1 MRMLFQWIRKNPK
14 PTKQTTGQLVIISNF
29 SKLYENLM
37 YKQLY
42 LHFETVL
49 SSNQCG
55 LRKGY
60 SAQHRRSV
68 MIGKLKEAVD
78 NGNEFDALLADP
90 SKAFGSIDHSLVLA
104 KRSGYRVSHTSLK
117 LIFSYF
123 EGRTQRTKIAN
134 CFSNPSKVDYSV
146 PKGPI
151 LGSLFFN
158 ISLIDMFSECEDT
171 ENYADVLTPNTC
183 APDTDKAISKCS
195 PHVIISLTI

>member
-1 MRMLFQWIRKNPK
+1 
-14 PTKQTTGQLVIISNF
+14 
-29 SKLYENLM
+29 M

-42 LHFETVL
+42 LHFETAL

-60 SAQHRRSV
+60 SAQHRRLA

-78 NGNEFDALLADP
+78 NGNEFDALLAGP
-90 SKAFGSIDHSLVLA
+90 SKAFGCIDHSLVTA
-104 KRSGYRVSHTSLK
+104 KCSGYGVSHTSLK

-123 EGRTQRTKIAN
+123 EGRIQRTKITN
-134 CFSNPSKVDYSV
+134 CFTNPSKVDYSV
-146 PKGPI
+146 LKGPI

-171 ENYADVLTPNTC
+171 ENYADVIAPYTC